1 MKKIITRRGRE
12 YCYSSYTNRISLW
25 NSESGFNFDAKSDVS
40 FYASNDYR
48 FDKVS
53 LFVIEITQQCNLR
66 CRYCCYS
73 GSYESRRVH
82 NDCDI
87 SWKIL
92 RNCVNFIEAHADLDE
107 PYITICFYGGEALL
121 ARQKITWLISELTK
135 NTDIKFHFSISTN
148 GVLLTD
154 DVIDWICSIPNLK
167 LTVTLDGDKVLHDR
181 NRVTKS
187 GSGSYDVI
195 MHNLRRFKEYHPKE
209 YEERLVFLSTICS
222 IFDLE
227 RLSNYWQSDP
237 VIANK
242 RPVRISQVMANFSKG
257 EKISLKE
264 TDLISVYDKAL
275 KMYLS
280 GEENIL
286 TDELKRLANVI
297 ERREFFKLPEAQK
310 FITCCHA
317 PYSCFITAQGELYI
331 CERFCQNL
339 DVGNIETG
347 FDQSKCNDLVERFT
361 ERKNLYCSGCW
372 AKRLCR
378 ICATNLN
385 YSDEELKQMCQA
397 ERRSLE
403 LALRYYCE
411 IQEYAHTVQCKQ

>member
-12 YCYSSYTNRISLW
+12 YCYSSRTNRISLW
-25 NSESGFNFDAKSDVS
+25 NSGNNFDFNTKSNVG
-40 FYASNDYR
+40 FYASNEYR

-53 LFVIEITQQCNLR
+53 LFVIEITQRCNLR

-73 GSYESRRVH
+73 GNYKSRRVH
-82 NDCDI
+82 NNCDI
-87 SWKIL
+87 SWEIL
-92 RNCVNFIEAHADLDE
+92 RDCVNFIKTHVDSDE
-107 PYITICFYGGEALL
+107 PYITVCFYGGEALL
-121 ARQKITWLISELTK
+121 ARQKITWLIDELAI
-135 NTDIKFHFSISTN
+135 NSDIKFHFSISTN

-154 DVIDWICSIPNLK
+154 DIIDWICSIPNLK
-167 LTVTLDGDKVLHDR
+167 LTVTLDGDKILHDC

-187 GSGSYDVI
+187 GNGSYDVI
-195 MHNLRRFKEYHPKE
+195 MNNLRRFKERRPKE
-209 YEERLVFLSTICS
+209 YEDRLVFISTMRS

-227 RLSNYWQSDP
+227 RLSNYWQNNH

-242 RPVRISQVMANFSKG
+242 RPVRISQIMTNFSKG

-264 TDLISVYDKAL
+264 ADLVDVYDKAL
-275 KMYLS
+275 KRHLL
-280 GEENIL
+280 GEESIL
-286 TDELKRLANVI
+286 TDELKRLINII
-297 ERREFFKLPEAQK
+297 ERREFFKLPNRQK
-310 FITCCHA
+310 FVTCCHA
-317 PYSCFITAQGELYI
+317 PYSCFITAQGMLYI

-347 FDQSKCNDLVERFT
+347 FDQSKCNDLVEHFT

-385 YSDEELKQMCQA
+385 YSNEELEQMCQA
-397 ERRSLE
+397 ERKNLE

-411 IQEYAHTVQCKQ
+411 MQEYACIVK